1 MCRWKLT
8 PLPSCRSAI
17 ALILLAVLCCPPG
30 AWGQS
35 AAEYNKLG
43 IDAYDADR
51 FNDAIG
57 YFEKAYEKA
66 RDNETVRRNLCNA
79 RQARANELA
88 KADDFDGAIRE
99 LEVAVSV
106 DASNPSPLVQ
116 LGSYYL
122 HKGLTRDAI
131 LRLEEAIDVKPGYL
145 DAHEFLGR
153 AYYADNDLASA
164 RAQWEY
170 VLELD
175 PTRKDLRERYEKA
188 LREESVESDFS
199 RGQSRHF
206 RLSYPKEMNYQ
217 MRSSMLTMLERIYME
232 VCRKFE
238 GAYPPGPIE
247 VIVYGADEFTEATQL
262 GDYVGA
268 VYDGKVRAPLTDA
281 EGVPLEQNELR
292 RRLTH
297 EFVHVVVRY
306 LVQDKAPWWL
316 NEGLAETLS
325 KSPEEINT
333 GLLRRALEHG
343 QAFNLSELEAAQLQK
358 LDGDALRLAYAQSHA
373 TVRYL
378 WSRHGA
384 HRVRQ
389 LVTEVAATGS
399 AEQALVRLFRLDY
412 EQLTNRVFERLR

>member
-1 MCRWKLT
+1 MPKPARS
-8 PLPSCRSAI
+8 LPCFCT
-17 ALILLAVLCCPPG
+17 AVLCLAIG
-30 AWGQS
+30 AWGQQ

-43 IDAYDADR
+43 IDAYDAGR
-51 FNDAIG
+51 YGDAID

-79 RQARANELA
+79 RQAQANELA
-88 KADDFDGAIRE
+88 KKDDFDGAIRA

-106 DASNPSPLVQ
+106 DPNNPAPLVQ

-122 HKGLTRDAI
+122 HQGLTRDAI
-131 LRLEEAIDVKPGYL
+131 LRLEEAIEIKPGYL

-153 AYYADNDLASA
+153 AYYADNDLPSA

-170 VLELD
+170 VLETD
-175 PTRKDLRERYEKA
+175 PSRKELRERYEKA
-188 LREESVESDFS
+188 LREESVEYDFK

-206 RLSYPKEMNYQ
+206 RLTYPKEMNYQ
-217 MRSSMLTMLERIYME
+217 MRSSMLTMLERIYMD
-232 VCRKFE
+232 VCRKLQ

-247 VIVYGADEFTEATQL
+247 VIAYGAGDFAKATQL
-262 GDYVGA
+262 KDYVGA
-268 VYDGKVRAPLTDA
+268 VYDGKIRTPLSDA
-281 EGVPLEQNELR
+281 DGALLEKDELR

-325 KSPEEINT
+325 RAPGDIDA
-333 GLLRRALEHG
+333 GLLRRAAEQGKAFTLSQLEGG
-343 QAFNLSELEAAQLQK
+343 QLNK
-358 LDGDALRLAYAQSHA
+358 LDRDTLRLAYTQSHA
-373 TVRYL
+373 TVQYL
-378 WSRHGA
+378 WSRYGH

-389 LVTEVAATGS
+389 LLTETAATGS

-412 EQLTNRVFERLR
+412 DKLTRQVFDRLK